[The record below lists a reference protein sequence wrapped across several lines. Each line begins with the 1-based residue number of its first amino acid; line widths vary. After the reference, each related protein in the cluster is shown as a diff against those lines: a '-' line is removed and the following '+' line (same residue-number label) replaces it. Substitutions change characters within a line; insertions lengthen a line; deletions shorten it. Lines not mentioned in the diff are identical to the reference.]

1 MPRSRRDGS
10 PASKPNRRRLSEAF
24 AKTVRGDSTRVAV
37 YWDTLQRGLALAVQ
51 PSGHRAYK
59 CVYTI
64 HGRGARWYH
73 LGNARS
79 ITLADARKL
88 ASKIMYRVAE
98 GADPHADRLALR
110 GRGSFEQVAQRYLE
124 EHARKRNKSWR
135 QADYLVR
142 THLLPRWAKLDIG
155 GIRRADVK
163 AAIAAIAAPVLANQ
177 VLAAA
182 SPIFSWA
189 VRQEII
195 SANPCSGMER
205 NDTTSRERV
214 LGDAEL
220 VAFWPHLSAPLKMAL
235 LTGQRPGEVAHLHH
249 AHVVDGRWWVMPG
262 APDPGTG
269 WPGTKNGQGHRVWLS
284 EPVHEML
291 PDVLAARTGRMQ
303 QEMRDI
309 CGKLGVRE
317 KVTPHDLRRTFCS
330 KVTALGFG
338 RDAMN
343 RVTNHKD
350 GGIADVYD
358 RHRYQEENKTIMET
372 VARHIVAIAEGGGPA
387 NVVALGGAA
396 VMKSRSSKNNY
407 LDRCSVQQSYYP
419 TRDREIPQPRTA
431 RDGCID

>member
-24 AKTVRGDSTRVAV
+24 AKTVRGDSTRVVV

-73 LGNARS
+73 LGDARA
-79 ITLADARKL
+79 ITLADARRL
-88 ASKIMYRVAE
+88 AGRIMVAVAE

-110 GRGSFEQVAQRYLE
+110 GRGSFEQVAQRYVE

-135 QADYLVR
+135 QADALVAR
-142 THLLPRWAKLDIG
+142 YLLPRWAKLDIG
-155 GIRRADVK
+155 NIRRADVK
-163 AAIAAIAAPVLANQ
+163 SAMAAIAAPVLANQ

-182 SPIFSWA
+182 SAIFSWA
-189 VRQEII
+189 MRQEII
-195 SANPCSGMER
+195 AANPCSGVEK

-214 LGDAEL
+214 LSDAEIA
-220 VAFWPHLSAPLKMAL
+220 AFWPHLSAALKAVL
-235 LTGQRPGEVAHLHH
+235 LTGQRPGEVGHLRR
-249 AHVVDGRWWVMPG
+249 AHVVDDRWWVMPG

-269 WPGTKNGQGHRVWLS
+269 WLGTKNAQSHRVCLS
-284 EPVHEML
+284 ELARALL
-291 PDVLAARTGRMQ
+291 PDVLAAPVRRGQMQ
-303 QEMRDI
+303 QDMRAI
-309 CGKLGVRE
+309 CAQLGILE

-343 RVTNHKD
+343 RVTNHRD
-350 GGIADVYD
+350 GGIASVYD
-358 RHRYQEENKTIMET
+358 RYGYAEENKRVMET
-372 VARHIVAIAEGGGPA
+372 VARHIVTIAKQSGPA
-387 NVVALGGAA
+387 NVVAINRA
-396 VMKSRSSKNNY
+396 V
-407 LDRCSVQQSYYP
+407 
-419 TRDREIPQPRTA
+419 
-431 RDGCID
+431 